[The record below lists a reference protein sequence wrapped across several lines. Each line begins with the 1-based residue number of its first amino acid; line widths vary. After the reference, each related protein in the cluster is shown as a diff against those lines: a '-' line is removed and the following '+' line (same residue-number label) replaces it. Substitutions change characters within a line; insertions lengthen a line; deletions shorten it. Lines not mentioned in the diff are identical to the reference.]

1 MADPNPLPV
10 IGEAERTPLV
20 EWLLAR
26 IEQLLEEQRRQA
38 ELIQQLRDEIA
49 VLKGE
54 KARPKFKP
62 SGMEQ
67 QTEPETGRPSPRP
80 PTVTPGPVTPRAHRP
95 SDRARRSGAKPP
107 RSPSTRA
114 SGSPPAWRCRRDRA
128 SRVTATSSFR
138 TCA

>member
-67 QTEPETGRPSPRP
+67 QTIVDPEN
-80 PTVTPGPVTPRAHRP
+80 
-95 SDRARRSGAKPP
+95 
-107 RSPSTRA
+107 
-114 SGSPPAWRCRRDRA
+114 
-128 SRVTATSSFR
+128 R
-138 TCA
+138 TTI